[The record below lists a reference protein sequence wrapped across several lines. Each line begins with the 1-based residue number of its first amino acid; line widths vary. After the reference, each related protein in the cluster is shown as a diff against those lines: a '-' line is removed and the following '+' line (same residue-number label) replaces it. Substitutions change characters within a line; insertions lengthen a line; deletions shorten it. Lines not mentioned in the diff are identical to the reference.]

1 LKVLVVDDSAFMRK
15 FIGDIIQSDSEMEL
29 VGTAR
34 NGEDA
39 LRKIAIYK
47 PDVITLDV
55 EMPGLNGL
63 DTLKRIMEQTP
74 LPVIMVSSLTQR
86 GSKITIEALAAGAID
101 FITKPSLVKGESAEE
116 IRRLLPLKI
125 KAAAGARLGAYKD
138 PVCFEEKKVKK
149 TGPSGRLA
157 RKIVA
162 IGASTGGPRALEEV
176 LKGFPADLPA
186 AVLITQHMPA
196 GFTDSLSKRLDRIC
210 PLKVAEAANGESIL
224 ESKAYVAPGGF
235 HLLVAKDGT
244 TLLSSSAPVNYV
256 RPSADLMMETA
267 AEVFGPSVV
276 GVVLT
281 GMGRDGAEGMARIK
295 EKGGKTVVQD
305 PNTAVIPSMPQA
317 VIKKGSAD
325 MIVSLERVA
334 AVVTG
339 LLK

>member
-1 LKVLVVDDSAFMRK
+1 
-15 FIGDIIQSDSEMEL
+15 MEL